1 MEAEGKKLELEKGF
15 LGVCQNREKKI
26 QALNM
31 DLQTGFSGRRM
42 DRVKYEGQI
51 KELVSGNKRLTRR
64 VEGLESELVSLKK
77 VKRLGDMQIAK
88 LRLENDEMRKIYR

>member
-26 QALNM
+26 QALNK
-31 DLQTGFSGRRM
+31 DLQNGFSGRRM
-42 DRVKYEGQI
+42 DRIKYEGQI
-51 KELVSGNKRLTRR
+51 KELVAGNKRLSRR
-64 VEGLESELVSLKK
+64 IEALEAQLVAIKK
-77 VKRLGDMQIAK
+77 AKNRADMDLAK